1 MMADASVMASRPADP
16 PPIAACDFR
25 IDADAGSPPHDTG
38 PATKV
43 LRRNNGTS
51 AAEKRRRGERG
62 PVDSA
67 SAVTA
72 ELRTSNE
79 AGR

>member
-1 MMADASVMASRPADP
+1 MNREMESYTK
-16 PPIAACDFR
+16 
-25 IDADAGSPPHDTG
+25 GENQGLDTG